1 MLARETGHTHIRT
14 RTRSLF
20 PTHLSARTLTRGLGR
35 ERIHHQD
42 DQDGLFAKKSPAP
55 ARGSSLFADADL
67 DEAGMDGKDAEDKDA
82 SAPAGGGEGAA
93 VAGEGVGGQGKKKK
107 ANKKKR

>member
-1 MLARETGHTHIRT
+1 MYVGARNRTHAHPYAHPLTLPHT
-14 RTRSLF
+14 SLC
-20 PTHLSARTLTRGLGR
+20 THPNTWTWAGA
-35 ERIHHQD
+35 QD